1 MKILSNEVSLE
12 KLFRI
17 FVVVICMEVSFV
29 VVIVMEVNFVVVI
42 FMVVRFSRILFF
54 ARVYWEFNF
63 LIEDN

>member
-1 MKILSNEVSLE
+1 M
-12 KLFRI
+12 
-17 FVVVICMEVSFV
+17 CMEVSFV
-29 VVIVMEVNFVVVI
+29 VVIFMEVNFVVVM

>member
-1 MKILSNEVSLE
+1 MKIMNNEVSLE
-12 KLFRI
+12 KCLRI
-17 FVVVICMEVSFV
+17 FVVVIFMEVS
-29 VVIVMEVNFVVVI
+29 FVVVI

>member
-12 KLFRI
+12 KLLRI
-17 FVVVICMEVSFV
+17 FVVVMCMEVSFV
-29 VVIVMEVNFVVVI
+29 VVIFMEVNFVVVM

>member
-1 MKILSNEVSLE
+1 
-12 KLFRI
+12 
-17 FVVVICMEVSFV
+17 MEVSFV
-29 VVIVMEVNFVVVI
+29 VVIVMEVNFVAVI